1 MDNVSM
7 GGGLKAVVYC
17 SYTGHAKKCAEMFSN
32 RLGVP
37 CYDIKDIRGLDRNSK
52 IVFFGWIRA
61 NKIMG
66 YRKAKGIFDIKLVC
80 GVGMCKGTD
89 SIIQSLIERNNIDKP
104 FYYVQGGVNTER
116 LSGVYKWI
124 LNIVRFGIGKAVN
137 QGVSQDESF
146 DSKAQAEYEDNKEL
160 LKDIQNN
167 RDHITDSAVEE
178 LVKYYQALK

>member
-17 SYTGHAKKCAEMFSN
+17 SHTGHAKKCAELFSN

-37 CYDIKDIRGLDRNSK
+37 CYDIKNIKGLGRNSN

-66 YRKAKGIFDIKLVC
+66 YKKAKGFFDIKLIC
-80 GVGMCKGTD
+80 GV
-89 SIIQSLIERNNIDKP
+89 
-104 FYYVQGGVNTER
+104 ER

-124 LNIVRFGIGKAVN
+124 LNIVRFGIGKAVS
-137 QGVSQDESF
+137 QGVSPDESF

-160 LKDIQNN
+160 LKDIQYN